1 MSTRLVR
8 AVVCL
13 GTFVLLM
20 HLTTADVGR
29 SHRVASRTGASRIQ
43 RVVGDVAAV
52 SAAVLAGAGG
62 SAVRRGVAAAP

>member
-1 MSTRLVR
+1 MSTRSVR

-20 HLTTADVGR
+20 HLTTAGVGR
-29 SHRVASRTGASRIQ
+29 PHQVASRTGVSRIQ
-43 RVVGDVAAV
+43 RVVGDVAPV
-52 SAAVLAGAGG
+52 PAVLAGVCG